1 MIKRVALIAILT
13 GIGQLVSIFSIKF
26 TYQRISTEHSTSF
39 AQIDSLLFLLLNLV
53 GLGLQSAAMRNIAVL
68 KDWKSEYEQT
78 QSARLLFSFILLLA
92 GISAIFKE
100 EYILFM
106 VAPLLAL
113 SGDYA
118 LYAVGK
124 PVVGAVISCLRSVVP
139 YSILMAAAYLRPE
152 LATAGFVAAWI
163 LVYILT
169 DKLIANILDVKL
181 FPHLRWKDLKRYV
194 ESLHLGVI
202 SLAYYFLG
210 IGILL
215 IVPYFYP
222 PATGALAFI
231 GLKFYVLYKGVLR
244 IIHQAF
250 IKEMIQDEWCL
261 RVDRLSMLV
270 SLAFLASV
278 LFFPHAFISLFFGI
292 QYQAERPF
300 FLTIAA
306 GAVIYS
312 LCLSTGTK
320 SMLEK
325 KDLPYTIVAS
335 SAAFLAILCSSVL
348 CFFNSTAISI
358 GISICAGELV
368 MFLGFVFISSD
379 KNLLLPRLAFLIAN
393 ALLLIIPVLFRYFLE
408 DNLQWYVLS
417 MIILSFALFLMNYKR
432 LGLFTKV

>member
-78 QSARLLFSFILLLA
+78 QSARLLFSLILLLA
-92 GISAIFKE
+92 SISAIFKE
-100 EYILFM
+100 EYIVFM

-118 LYAVGK
+118 LYAIGK
-124 PVVGAVISCLRSVVP
+124 PVIGAIISCLRSVVP
-139 YSILMAAAYLRPE
+139 YSILMATAYLRPE
-152 LATAGFVAAWI
+152 LAISGFVAGWI

-169 DKLIANILDVKL
+169 DKIIAGILDVKL
-181 FPHLRWKDLKRYV
+181 IPRLHWKDLKRYIQ
-194 ESLHLGVI
+194 SLHLGII

-250 IKEMIQDEWCL
+250 IKEMVQDEWCL
-261 RVDRLSMLV
+261 RVDQLSMLV
-270 SLAFLASV
+270 SLVFMASV
-278 LFFPHAFISLFFGI
+278 LFFPDSFISLFFGR
-292 QYQAERPF
+292 QYLGERPF

-325 KDLPYTIVAS
+325 KDFPYTIVAS
-335 SAAFLAILCSSVL
+335 SASFFAILCTSVL

-358 GISICAGELV
+358 GISICVGEFV
-368 MFLGFVFISSD
+368 MFLGFVIISSN
-379 KNLLLPRLAFLIAN
+379 KNLLLPRLAFLFAN
-393 ALLLIIPVLFRYFLE
+393 ALLLVIPVLLRYFQE
-408 DNLQWYVLS
+408 DSLQWYIVSVL
-417 MIILSFALFLMNYKR
+417 ILSFALFLINYRR
-432 LGLFTKV
+432 LALFK